1 MTAITSAK
9 SLRIVAL
16 GWGSLVWDGR
26 NLPVI
31 GGWSADG
38 PELPLE
44 FARESADRRMTLV
57 IVEAQ
62 TVIPVLWTF
71 LDVET
76 LDQAV
81 RVLADRE
88 GVPKPHVIGR
98 WPNQTAVRY
107 LHEEAIGRWA
117 KRKNLNGVVWTAL
130 PPGMRSTRGVT
141 PDLQEVKQHLETLD
155 NTARMKA
162 AEYIMRAPSQIK
174 TAYRSELESLSN
186 IRERKSHAHD

>member
-9 SLRIVAL
+9 SPRIVAL
-16 GWGSLVWDGR
+16 GWGSLVWDSR

-31 GGWSADG
+31 GGWSGDG

-62 TVIPVLWTF
+62 TVAPVLWTF

-81 RVLADRE
+81 TILADRE
-88 GVPKPHVIGR
+88 GVPKRHVIGR
-98 WPNQTAVRY
+98 WPNHTTVPY
-107 LHEEAIGRWA
+107 LHEEVIGRWA

-130 PPGMRSTRGVT
+130 PAGMRSTRGVT
-141 PDLQEVKQHLETLD
+141 PDLQEVKKHLETLD
-155 NTARMKA
+155 DTARMKA
-162 AEYIMRAPSQIK
+162 AEYIRRAPSQIK
-174 TAYRSELESLSN
+174 TAYRSELESLSF
-186 IRERKSHAHD
+186 IRERKSHTHD